1 MATLTLDTAQRS
13 LLDREAEEARRP
25 APARRAGARA
35 GAERPAVAG
44 RAVAAERPASLDA
57 LITGAWSTLSIA
69 RSASC
74 PLCGDDLVPRYGSGA
89 HPVAGACRSCGTEL
103 S

>member
-1 MATLTLDTAQRS
+1 MATLALDIAQRG
-13 LLDREAEEARRP
+13 LLDHEAEEARRP
-25 APARRAGARA
+25 AARAERPGRAG
-35 GAERPAVAG
+35 GAERRASAG
-44 RAVAAERPASLDA
+44 ERPASLDE
-57 LITGAWSTLSIA
+57 LITGAWATLSIA

-74 PLCGDDLVPRYGSGA
+74 PLCAGDLIPRYGSGP